1 MNSKIIGIETAVPL
15 LCVSQKDAFA
25 CAAQKQGIQPA
36 TLRWYDRF
44 MSDKG
49 IETRHF
55 AVDDVSEVLEESR
68 NVTHERFRRTA
79 ARLGAEALRKV
90 LETAGIEP
98 KDLDGL
104 VTTTCTGYLCPGLT
118 SYISEALGLRP
129 DLFAMDLAGLGCGAA
144 LPALRAAD
152 QYLALHPASRVAVVS
167 VEICSAAI
175 FWGDDIELIL
185 SNSIFAD
192 GAAACLLTN
201 DPERQGFSLTGFSSL
216 LWPEHRDDLRFKTE
230 DGRLRN
236 VISRSVPAVA
246 ARAVG
251 ELMADLIGRAP
262 VGRWH
267 AAVHPGGRMILD
279 EIEKKVPALAGK
291 LARSREVLRLYGNMS
306 SPSVLFVLK
315 DILEKDCPETD
326 EAILIFAFGA
336 GFSAYGAKLQM
347 CVSEKKKCIEIPIA
361 TEELCHG

>member
-1 MNSKIIGIETAVPL
+1 MTSKIIGIETAVPA
-15 LCVSQKDAFA
+15 LCVSQKEAYA
-25 CAAQKQGIQPA
+25 CATQKKGIKPS
-36 TLRWYDRF
+36 TLKWYERF

-49 IETRHF
+49 IGTRYF
-55 AVDDVSEVLEESR
+55 AVEHVSDVLEESR
-68 NVTHERFRRTA
+68 DVIHERFRKAA

-90 LETAGIEP
+90 LKNAGIEP

-118 SYISEALGLRP
+118 SYISEELGLRH
-129 DLFAMDLAGLGCGAA
+129 DLFSMDLTGLGCGAA

-152 QYLALHPASRVAVVS
+152 QYLAQHPESHVAVVS

-192 GAAACLLTN
+192 GAAACLLSN
-201 DPERQGFSLTGFSSL
+201 FSSRQGFSLTGFSSL

-236 VISRSVPAVA
+236 TISRRVPSVVA
-246 ARAVG
+246 KAVG
-251 ELMADLIGRAP
+251 ELMIDLMSRFP
-262 VGRWH
+262 VERWQ

-279 EIEKKVPALAGK
+279 EIEKNVPVLAGK
-291 LARSREVLRLYGNMS
+291 LARSREILFRYGNMS

-315 DILEKDCPETD
+315 DILEKDRPEQN
-326 EAILIFAFGA
+326 EAILLFAFGA
-336 GFSAYGAKLQM
+336 GFSAYGAILQV
-347 CVSEKKKCIEIPIA
+347 CAVKVKRLGETPVTTAEI
-361 TEELCHG
+361 CHG

>member
-1 MNSKIIGIETAVPL
+1 MASKIIGIETSVPL
-15 LCVSQKDAFA
+15 LCVSQKDALA
-25 CAAQKQGIQPA
+25 CAAQKKDIKPS
-36 TLRWYDRF
+36 TLRWYERF

-49 IETRHF
+49 IETRYFSMEH
-55 AVDDVSEVLEESR
+55 VSEALEESR
-68 NVTHERFRRTA
+68 DVSHERFRRSA

-90 LETAGIEP
+90 LDKAGIEP

-118 SYISEALGLRP
+118 SYISEALGLRA
-129 DLFAMDLAGLGCGAA
+129 DLFAVDLAGLGCGAA

-152 QYLALHPASRVAVVS
+152 QYLALHPESHVAVVS

-201 DPERQGFSLTGFSSL
+201 SSGRQGLSMTGFSSL

-246 ARAVG
+246 AKAVK
-251 ELMADLIGRAP
+251 ELMTNLMAHSS
-262 VGRWH
+262 VKRWH

-279 EIEKKVPALAGK
+279 EIEKNVPLLAGK
-291 LARSREVLRLYGNMS
+291 LARSREVLRRYGNMS

-315 DILEKDCPETD
+315 DILEKDCPEHG
-326 EAILIFAFGA
+326 ESVLLFAFGA
-336 GFSAYGAKLQM
+336 GFSAYGAVLQM
-347 CVSEKKKCIEIPIA
+347 CASKEKKIVEIPLA
-361 TEELCHG
+361 TEEICHG